1 MENIQIQI
9 KCMRIS
15 RKKRPAKSLLPIYY
29 MNDRIRAPQVRVIDA
44 VENNLGVMTTAE
56 ALERARAAELDL
68 VEINPKASPPVCKLV
83 DFTHFKYQREKE
95 LKKQKAKSHVSDTKG
110 VRLSVRIGD
119 HDLEVRKQQS
129 ENFLNRGDKIKPE
142 IILRGR
148 ENARPALAFEVMERF
163 YRLLA
168 TAVPI
173 KYEQTPTKQ
182 ANKITAIIVKTG
194 TVGADEVDK
203 ED

>member
-1 MENIQIQI
+1 M
-9 KCMRIS
+9 
-15 RKKRPAKSLLPIYY
+15 
-29 MNDRIRAPQVRVIDA
+29 
-44 VENNLGVMTTAE
+44 
-56 ALERARAAELDL
+56 
-68 VEINPKASPPVCKLV
+68 
-83 DFTHFKYQREKE
+83 
-95 LKKQKAKSHVSDTKG
+95 
-110 VRLSVRIGD
+110 RLSVRIGD